1 MPSSS
6 SLILQPQNVSRD
18 ESRYGK
24 KGEDGE
30 GKLQSIR
37 TIGKMQVSAI
47 RGKKEIKSSERMHRT
62 KLGCLKST
70 LVGWN

>member
-1 MPSSS
+1 
-6 SLILQPQNVSRD
+6 
-18 ESRYGK
+18 
-24 KGEDGE
+24 
-30 GKLQSIR
+30 
-37 TIGKMQVSAI
+37 MQVSAI